1 MWRVFG
7 CKGSVTND
15 IVIKALLMAY
25 DAGVDVINLSLGET
39 NSWSITTDAEADVVN
54 KIVKKGVSGK
64 SIVMKTR
71 KKKQM
76 AHMFPR
82 SCHLCW

>member
-25 DAGVDVINLSLGET
+25 DAGCDVINLSLGET
-39 NSWSITTDAEADVVN
+39 NAWSATTDAESDVVN

-64 SIVMKTR
+64 LI
-71 KKKQM
+71 M
-76 AHMFPR
+76 AIMMQ
-82 SCHLCW
+82 CGQG

>member
-7 CKGSVTND
+7 CTGSVTND

-39 NSWSITTDAEADVVN
+39 NSWSITTDAEASVVN

-64 SIVMKTR
+64 
-71 KKKQM
+71 
-76 AHMFPR
+76 
-82 SCHLCW
+82 